1 MVVAVVTNKD
11 TMALGF
17 WDTDR
22 VHHIAAPMGG
32 TAVLVPDME
41 SLAVIRLF
49 DEIGAVSAQIG
60 DDPVFTTDPSIS
72 GDATV
77 GETLTLDVGEW
88 VGGGTHTVAW
98 YSDDVVIEGETGE
111 TLVLGVETEGTLIS
125 AIVTVENDD
134 GTAMAE
140 TDSHG
145 PVAAAE

>member
-1 MVVAVVTNKD
+1 MVVAVVTNKG

-17 WDTDR
+17 WDMDR
-22 VHHIAAPMGG
+22 VHHIAASMGG

-60 DDPVFTTDPSIS
+60 DDPVFVADPSIS
-72 GDATV
+72 GDAVV

-88 VGGGTHTVAW
+88 VGGGEHTIAW
-98 YSDDVVIEGETGE
+98 YSDDVVIEGETEE
-111 TLVLGVETEGTLIS
+111 TLVLGAETEGTMIS
-125 AIVTVENDD
+125 AIVKVEND
-134 GTAMAE
+134 GGSAMAE